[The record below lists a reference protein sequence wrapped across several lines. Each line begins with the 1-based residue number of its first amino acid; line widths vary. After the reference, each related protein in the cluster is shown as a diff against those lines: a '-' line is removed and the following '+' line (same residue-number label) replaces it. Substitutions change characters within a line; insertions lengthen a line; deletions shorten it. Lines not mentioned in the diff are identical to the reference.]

1 MTVGVRLSGTHSPV
15 LLYARFLGD
24 PPALQS
30 HVVVRRAGRLHLGQ
44 VRTPP
49 TDRKPQG
56 EILRLARKE
65 DLDQALRLKEKA
77 EEALFFL
84 KALFRE
90 KNLPKPLFCEYD
102 LEGKVLF
109 VHLARKEGEKPP
121 FQTILKEIR
130 AHLNLKVALIPQ
142 GPREAAGLV
151 GTLGACGME
160 SCCSTWLQGFAPVSI
175 RMARDQGLPLS
186 PEKISGPCGRLLCCL
201 AYEHPVYEELL
212 RELPRKNA
220 RVCTKAGV
228 CGKVVKHHPLAQAVD
243 LKTAEGKVVTV
254 HKAELEE

>member
-1 MTVGVRLSGTHSPV
+1 MTVGVRFRTPRLV
-15 LLYARFLGD
+15 YARFLGD
-24 PPALQS
+24 PPPVGS
-30 HVVVRRAGRLHLGQ
+30 HVVVRQEGRLYLGQ

-49 TDRKPQG
+49 TEGRPEG
-56 EILRLARKE
+56 EVLRLASKD
-65 DLDQALRLKEKA
+65 DLDRAVRLKEKA
-77 EEALFFL
+77 EDALYL
-84 KALFRE
+84 LRALFRE
-90 KNLPKPLFCEYD
+90 KGLPGKPLLCEYD
-102 LEGKVLF
+102 LEEKALR
-109 VHLARKEGEKPP
+109 VHLARLEGKKLPFGQIVKEARSRLGLRVE
-121 FQTILKEIR
+121 LVLE
-130 AHLNLKVALIPQ
+130 

-212 RELPRKNA
+212 KELPRKNA
-220 RVCTKAGV
+220 RVCAKSGV

-243 LKTAEGKVVTV
+243 LQTPEGKVVTV
-254 HKAELEE
+254 HKSELEA